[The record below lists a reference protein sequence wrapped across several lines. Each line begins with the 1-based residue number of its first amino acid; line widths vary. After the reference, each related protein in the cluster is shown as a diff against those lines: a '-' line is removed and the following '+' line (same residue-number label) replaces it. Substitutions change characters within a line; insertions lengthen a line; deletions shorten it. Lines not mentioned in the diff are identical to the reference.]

1 MKIRPKFCK
10 PSLIFPQKSCEISRT
25 RSERLCL
32 TFVELSAFF
41 LHISSINPMT
51 GELYSIRFLLTQ
63 KIKRIMPV
71 SYFWQFPVTSAYILG
86 SFSFHCAKPS
96 HVGLLVHTS
105 WNEMHLLER
114 IALRSLAF
122 SVYLNCK
129 VLPSAFTHIACHRQ
143 SDCHRH
149 QVITF
154 TFQYLHDFCWSMFLL
169 PQLSIVHF
177 ICAFVSFQ
185 HCIASKSMLSKL
197 KWSNDQKLKVSKL
210 KKIGVVLNREGIFS
224 LVCWYACVLNRKA
237 IFVCECAKWRRYIC
251 FASLLVCLCA
261 EAISVLL
268 VCLYFY

>member
-129 VLPSAFTHIACHRQ
+129 ALTSAFTHIACHRQ

-154 TFQYLHDFCWSMFLL
+154 TWKYLHDFCWSMFLL

-177 ICAFVSFQ
+177 ICLFPALYCKQKYVEQ
-185 HCIASKSMLSKL
+185 IKVVKWPKTKSIQTEENGS
-197 KWSNDQKLKVSKL
+197 
-210 KKIGVVLNREGIFS
+210 
-224 LVCWYACVLNRKA
+224 
-237 IFVCECAKWRRYIC
+237 
-251 FASLLVCLCA
+251 CA
-261 EAISVLL
+261 E
-268 VCLYFY
+268 